1 MPELT
6 FKSKLMESF
15 SKYNHKTVLKFYEG
29 KILQEKLSYAELDSY
44 SNRTANLFLNKG
56 AKKGDRIILCLPK
69 SLSFIIAYLA
79 ILKINAISVPLNPEY
94 TKNELKYFIQ
104 DSQAKLAIVG
114 PEQNFL
120 FKQISPDPPTVEID
134 PKADNRNTVLLQTN
148 ITVPPT
154 INIAPEDPALIIY
167 TSGTTGN
174 PKGAVLTHKNLIC
187 DALNIIDIW
196 NISQADILCHALP
209 LFHVHGLCFALNTT
223 LLAGAETIMLN
234 TFVVENVVSTLTNKT
249 NHSTCTMF
257 MAVPTMYG
265 KLLNFMEG
273 NNFDFKHLRL
283 ITSGSAPLL
292 PKDFERITKAFGQE
306 PVEREGMS
314 ETGMNFSNPIRG
326 KKKPGSIGI
335 PLPGLQVKI
344 VDPNNFDEVNQGE
357 IGEIWLKSP
366 SIMNSYWQKPR
377 ETADAFVNGWFRTGD
392 LGYVDEEGYYFLTDR
407 IKHIIISGGENISPK
422 EVENVIN
429 TMESVFESSIV
440 GILDET
446 WGEKIVAA
454 VVPLPDKKLSSD
466 KVISHCKLHLH
477 PWKCP
482 KQVVIIDE
490 LPRNTMGKVL
500 KEKVKVLFDNL

>member
-6 FKSKLMESF
+6 LKSKLVESF
-15 SKYNHKTVLKFYEG
+15 SKYNHKTALWFYNGE
-29 KILQEKLSYAELDSY
+29 ILQEKLSYADLDMD
-44 SNRTANLFLNKG
+44 SNRAANLFLDMG
-56 AKKGDRIILCLPK
+56 IEKGDRIILCLPK

-94 TKNELKYFIQ
+94 TKNELKYLVQ
-104 DSQAKLAIVG
+104 DSQAKIAIVG
-114 PEQNFL
+114 PEQSFL
-120 FKQISPDPPTVEID
+120 FKQISPDLPTIEID
-134 PKADNRNTVLLQTN
+134 PKADNKNTAHLQTN
-148 ITVPPT
+148 ITDPPT
-154 INIAPEDPALIIY
+154 INVEPEDPALIIY

-174 PKGAVLTHKNLIC
+174 PKGAVLTHKNLIY

-196 NISQADILCHALP
+196 SISHTDILCHALP
-209 LFHVHGLCFALNTT
+209 LFHVHGLCFALNTA
-223 LLAGAETIMLN
+223 LLAGSEIIMLN
-234 TFVVENVVSTLTNKT
+234 IFNAEKVVSTLSNKHD
-249 NHSTCTMF
+249 HSICTIF
-257 MAVPTMYG
+257 MAVPAMYG
-265 KLLNFMEG
+265 KLLGLMKG
-273 NNFDFKHLRL
+273 KNFDFGHLRL

-314 ETGMNFSNPIRG
+314 ETGMNFSNPIKG
-326 KKKPGSIGI
+326 KKKPGSIGV

-344 VDPNNFDEVNQGE
+344 VNPKNFGEVNPGE

-366 SIMNSYWQKPR
+366 SIIKAYWRKPK
-377 ETADAFVNGWFRTGD
+377 ETTDTFVNGWFRTGD

-429 TMESVFESSIV
+429 TIESVFESSVV
-440 GILDET
+440 GIFNET

-454 VVPLPDKKLSSD
+454 VVPLPDKKLNPD
-466 KVISHCKLHLH
+466 KVISYCKLYLH

-482 KQVVIIDE
+482 KQVIITDK
-490 LPRNTMGKVL
+490 LPRNTMGKIL
-500 KEKVKVLFDNL
+500 KEEVKILFNNP